1 MTYETIEVEPITPV
15 IGAEISGVDISKPL
29 GNQTYQEIHNAL
41 MKHQVIFF
49 RDQDMSLDEHKNFGR
64 LFGEL
69 HIHPLRKRR
78 MDIRKSLLSMQTKKS
93 KVVAG
98 MKWHSDVSCDLEPPM
113 GSILHYIPFRIPA
126 EIPCSQADMRRMRH
140 CPSRSRRWCPD

>member
-1 MTYETIEVEPITPV
+1 MTYEPIEVEPITPV

-29 GNQTYQEIHNAL
+29 GNQTYQEIHDAL

-69 HIHPLRKRR
+69 H
-78 MDIRKSLLSMQTKKS
+78 
-93 KVVAG
+93 
-98 MKWHSDVSCDLEPPM
+98 
-113 GSILHYIPFRIPA
+113 
-126 EIPCSQADMRRMRH
+126 
-140 CPSRSRRWCPD
+140 